1 MHIETN
7 RRGRNNRSD
16 KWYDVT
22 RRKKIKKI
30 RHVEWVMIVI
40 FFSKVL
46 PMHNCTAF
54 GAHLWTISHKW
65 IESLTTSNNNI
76 KEALI

>member
-1 MHIETN
+1 MIWC
-7 RRGRNNRSD
+7 D
-16 KWYDVT
+16 KK
-22 RRKKIKKI
+22 KKIKKNKTC
-30 RHVEWVMIVI
+30 WMSDDSN